1 MVHNND
7 DGDDEN
13 NNADDSSTNINIVHI
28 FKLLAISTYKMHEK
42 KTDIRQD
49 KHNNNIL
56 AHTNIER

>member
-42 KTDIRQD
+42 KTDIVQD
-49 KHNNNIL
+49 KHNNN
-56 AHTNIER
+56 TC